1 MPDIVCMRRSKV
13 VCITGCTRG
22 LGRAMVGEFAAHGWT
37 VAGCGRDAA
46 RIAELTAEFAA
57 PHFFRV
63 CDVADEGPVAAFC
76 ADVRGTSGAPDLLL
90 NNAAVI
96 NPNRP
101 LWEMSAGDISAI
113 LDTNVKGT
121 IAMMRHLMPAMLER
135 GSGVVVNFSSG
146 WGRSTSPEVAPY
158 CATKW
163 AIEGQSQ
170 AAAQE
175 TDGRVAV
182 VALNPGIIDT
192 DMLRSTFGPDAGAYG
207 DAARWAK
214 TAVPFL
220 ASLTVKHNGRSLTA
234 PGG

>member
-1 MPDIVCMRRSKV
+1 MTHITIMKRSKM

-22 LGRAMVGEFAAHGWT
+22 LGRAMVEEFIAQGWT
-37 VAGCGRDAA
+37 VAGCGRDAG
-46 RIAELTAEFAA
+46 RIAALAAEFAE
-57 PHFFRV
+57 PHRFRV
-63 CDVADEGPVAAFC
+63 CDVSDEDSVSAFC
-76 ADVRGTSGAPDLLL
+76 ADLLGTLGAPDLLL
-90 NNAAVI
+90 NNAAMI
-96 NPNRP
+96 NPNRL
-101 LWEMSAGDISAI
+101 LWEMSADDISAI
-113 LDTNVKGT
+113 LDINVKGT

-163 AIEGQSQ
+163 AIEGLSQ
-170 AAAQE
+170 AVAQE
-175 TDGRVAV
+175 TDGKVAV

-192 DMLRSTFGPDAGAYG
+192 DMLRSTFGSHAGAYG

-214 TAVPFL
+214 SAVPFL
-220 ASLTVKHNGRSLTA
+220 ASLTAKHNGRALTA